1 MSMIKRMGD
10 KIYYEFNLFLYSHVG
25 GNLLLSDYNN

>member
-1 MSMIKRMGD
+1 MSMIKKMGD

-25 GNLLLSDYNN
+25 GKLPILG